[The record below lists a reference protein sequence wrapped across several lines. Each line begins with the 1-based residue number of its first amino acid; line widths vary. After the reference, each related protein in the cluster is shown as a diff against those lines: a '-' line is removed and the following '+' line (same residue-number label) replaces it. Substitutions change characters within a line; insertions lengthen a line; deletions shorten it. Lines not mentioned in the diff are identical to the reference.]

1 MKESYMMKFILTM
14 AVILGFYGAR
24 TWAQEA
30 TDSSSP
36 VTQKRAYPGG
46 ADEESLSVLTRL
58 PEAPLRTSARQ
69 IQKEVYK
76 TIYNQELKD
85 ESTETM
91 EE

>member
-1 MKESYMMKFILTM
+1 MMRFLIFILWIGLPGL
-14 AVILGFYGAR
+14 AFADEILDGN
-24 TWAQEA
+24 
-30 TDSSSP
+30 S
-36 VTQKRAYPGG
+36 VTQKRTYPGG
-46 ADEESLSVLTRL
+46 ADEESLFVLTRL
-58 PEAPLRTSARQ
+58 PEAPLRTTSRQ